1 MSMPRFVKVLL
12 VGVSAISVSA
22 CVSLLPEVE
31 PSAIYRLSS
40 PTPASW
46 TSSDGAM
53 IEINI
58 PNAPR
63 GLSSDSIAILTSDRH
78 LAYMGQ
84 AKWISPAPRIVQNLI
99 IDSFNAAEGQLVPAR
114 PSDGVRAQYEL
125 QLDLR
130 EFEASYDQ
138 GAGSAPMVN
147 VRIAARLVSAETNG
161 FIGTRVFTA
170 QARAS
175 ADRQQAV
182 VDAFNRAAGDAA
194 RNMANWSSEMVSR

>member
-1 MSMPRFVKVLL
+1 MNMPRLLKMLL

-40 PTPASW
+40 PAPTNWS
-46 TSSDGAM
+46 TSGAAM
-53 IEINI
+53 IEINV

-63 GLSSDSIAILTSDRH
+63 GLSGDHIAILTADRH

-84 AKWISPAPRIVQNLI
+84 AKWIAPAPRIVQNLI
-99 IDSFNAAEGQLVPAR
+99 IDSFNAGDGQLVPAR

-138 GAGSAPMVN
+138 GSGNAPMVH
-147 VRIAARLVSAETNG
+147 VRIAVRLVSSETRG
-161 FIGTRVFTA
+161 FIGTRVFSA

-175 ADRQQAV
+175 ANRERAIV
-182 VDAFNRAAGDAA
+182 EAFNRAAGDAA
-194 RNMANWSSEMVSR
+194 RDLAEWSVQTVYQ

>member
-1 MSMPRFVKVLL
+1 MSMPRLLKVLL

-31 PSAIYRLSS
+31 PAAIYRLSS
-40 PTPASW
+40 PAPAEW
-46 TSSDGAM
+46 LTADGAM
-53 IEINI
+53 IEINV

-63 GLSSDSIAILTSDRH
+63 GLSSDNIAVLTAERH

-84 AKWISPAPRIVQNLI
+84 AKWIAPAPRVVQNLI
-99 IDSFNAAEGQLVPAR
+99 IDSFNAADGQLVPAR

-138 GAGSAPMVN
+138 GNGNAPTVR
-147 VRIAARLVSAETNG
+147 VRIAARLVSSETHG
-161 FIGTRVFTA
+161 FIGTRVFSA

-175 ADRQQAV
+175 ADRQQAI

-194 RNMANWSSEMVSR
+194 REMANWSIATVAH